1 MIESIEFLST
11 STFTHAFF
19 PPLALPPSLPPL
31 PALHFLGYTR
41 QTSGETGSAISQINT
56 CVIIIVIIIILMVPI
71 VPDFRCTHKVRN
83 KLGAMEAFLNT
94 FPQDAPILLP
104 SKASMHCENCTY
116 CYYWLIFF
124 FYHYIC
130 TSASLQLPRLPLFPV
145 YRGLC
150 AGHSLETCIGMVVKL
165 KIKPFLFFSLNEEEE
180 EKKNG
185 AYCCVFFFFVLF
197 LAPIVY
203 LPL

>member
-19 PPLALPPSLPPL
+19 PPLALPPSLPSL
-31 PALHFLGYTR
+31 PTLHFLGYTR

-56 CVIIIVIIIILMVPI
+56 CVIIIIIFPIVLI
-71 VPDFRCTHKVRN
+71 VPDFRCAHKARN

-116 CYYWLIFF
+116 CYYWFIFSFITILVQVLLCNYLVCHF
-124 FYHYIC
+124 F
-130 TSASLQLPRLPLFPV
+130 
-145 YRGLC
+145 LC
-150 AGHSLETCIGMVVKL
+150 IVDSVQGIVLKL
-165 KIKPFLFFSLNEEEE
+165 
-180 EKKNG
+180 
-185 AYCCVFFFFVLF
+185 A
-197 LAPIVY
+197 
-203 LPL
+203 

>member
-19 PPLALPPSLPPL
+19 PPLALPPLPP
-31 PALHFLGYTR
+31 LHFLGYTR

-56 CVIIIVIIIILMVPI
+56 CVIIIIFPI
-71 VPDFRCTHKVRN
+71 VPDFRCTHKARN
-83 KLGAMEAFLNT
+83 KLGAMKAFLNT

-116 CYYWLIFF
+116 CYYWFIFC

-165 KIKPFLFFSLNEEEE
+165 KIKPFSFFFSLKEEEE

>member
-19 PPLALPPSLPPL
+19 PPLALPPSLPPSL
-31 PALHFLGYTR
+31 PPRLHFLGYTR

-71 VPDFRCTHKVRN
+71 VPDFRCTHKARN

-116 CYYWLIFF
+116 CYYWFIFSFITIFVQVLLCNYLVCHF
-124 FYHYIC
+124 F
-130 TSASLQLPRLPLFPV
+130 
-145 YRGLC
+145 LC
-150 AGHSLETCIGMVVKL
+150 IVDSVQGIVLKL
-165 KIKPFLFFSLNEEEE
+165 
-180 EKKNG
+180 
-185 AYCCVFFFFVLF
+185 A
-197 LAPIVY
+197 
-203 LPL
+203 